1 MQKEEKPP
9 EFIDPFAGL
18 EQKFNRLPMWSRI
31 SLAVALFAAQIHEMT
46 RQRAAND
53 PQRAEILT
61 MLILFAV
68 LLVANELLKPKPKVE
83 DARPA
88 GLGDFKFPTATEGR
102 VVPLVWGTV
111 ICEGPNVI
119 WYGDFVQEP
128 ITKKIKGSLFSGGKR
143 FIAGFRYYIAFQAA
157 LCRGPIDNLRRI
169 WIGDT
174 VVFNGSQGEGTLTIN
189 EPTLFG
195 GDDTGNGGVVGTVTV
210 RVGSQAQPADSY
222 LSAFQSVGGTTPR
235 YVGTCYIVF
244 QRGLLGNSTSIKPW
258 KFEVRRIPNGLGLS
272 SGAALNGG
280 NDCNPM
286 NVIYELLTN
295 TEWGFGFNASDI
307 DLTNFTTNAATLAA
321 ENNGFSF
328 LLDNAIEAADFLREI
343 ERQIDGICF
352 LDHRTGKWKVTLC
365 RNDYDINTVPEIT
378 VDNRIELVDFARA
391 SWDETTN
398 QVRVKYDQR
407 DKDYKESYAFAQ
419 DMANAMIQGGGTVTS
434 GVNVTA
440 TIAMPGV
447 KDPALAN
454 SIAWRELAQ
463 LSAPL
468 AKATVVVDR
477 TFWDRVPG
485 NVLAFTDARLG
496 LTKLPMR
503 ILKADYGELEDGK
516 IQLDLVQDVFQFA
529 QPSFGTPQGTRWT
542 APDDNLL
549 PFTDTRVFEAP
560 RAFLIRD
567 EDNGGALIDR
577 VYATAAR
584 RGNEVGFKIAA
595 RVSPAAYTEQGEVY
609 GIAFKC
615 TLNGALNRGAQV
627 PGTVTITAANA
638 SDKLRILQLLG
649 TGTAQEIGTS
659 LINLMIIEDEFV
671 LPTSGASGASNDVTL
686 NSVYRGV
693 LDSVQADHAN
703 GAAVWLLFV
712 AGGLSSAQTPSTTVD
727 VKPLPFSRFDQVLET
742 AVTATSIA
750 MDNRLRRPYPPGGL
764 SLNGAAQ
771 DTTLVSLEG
780 GAGSGDADG
789 IDVVL
794 TRRDLRTTNEVQALT
809 VDAATTFPDFPT
821 LNTTEYRIEVV
832 NITGSPTSLYFTAW
846 GSSAS
851 ITLRRV
857 DILRFTLG
865 VIPTS
870 LRISV
875 ETRHTYETV
884 LRTAR
889 VDLDWDFTTATA
901 LTGQFNFGA
910 LAQNAVSAVYT
921 ATQAGTY
928 NFSINTA
935 LATGNVQAR
944 INGGAF
950 ATVISTGNTSG
961 SLAGVVVSDTIEI
974 RHTSSTGGTLTMV
987 FMDAPSSGQDAYGVL
1002 YQ

>member
-1 MQKEEKPP
+1 MKDDKP
-9 EFIDPFAGL
+9 EFIDPFAKL
-18 EQKFNRLPMWSRI
+18 AALPLWGKVV
-31 SLAVALFAAQIHEMT
+31 LLVALVAAQVYEWT
-46 RQRAAND
+46 RTPLPNE
-53 PQRAEILT
+53 PQKAEILT
-61 MLILFAV
+61 TLILFAV

-83 DARPA
+83 DARPS

-111 ICEGPNVI
+111 VCEGPNVV

-128 ITKKIKGSLFSGGKR
+128 INGKIKGSLFSGSKR
-143 FIAGFRYYIAFQAA
+143 FVKGYRYYVGMQMA

-174 VVFNGSQGEGTLTIN
+174 VVFTGSQGDGDITIN
-189 EPTLFG
+189 LPQLFG
-195 GDDTGNGGVVGTVTV
+195 GDDVGNGGIVGTVSV
-210 RVGSQAQPADSY
+210 RVGSQSQTADSY
-222 LSAFQSVGGTTPR
+222 LAGFQSVGGTTPR
-235 YVGTCYIVF
+235 YVGTCYVVF
-244 QRGLLGNSTSIKPW
+244 QRGHIGNSTSIKPW

-272 SGAALNGG
+272 AGLSALNSG
-280 NDCNPM
+280 NDANPM
-286 NVIYELLTN
+286 NVLYELLTN
-295 TEWGFGFNASDI
+295 SEWGFGFNPSDI
-307 DLTNFTTNAATLAA
+307 DTTNFVAAATTLAS

-328 LLDNAIEAADFLREI
+328 LLDSAMEAADFMREI
-343 ERQIDGICF
+343 ERQIDGLCF
-352 LDHRTGKWKVTLC
+352 LDHRTGKWKVKLA

-378 VDNRIELVDFARA
+378 VDNRIEVVDFARG

-398 QVRVKYDQR
+398 QVRAKYDQR

-440 TIAMPGV
+440 TVAFPGV

-454 SIAWRELAQ
+454 NLAWRELRQ

-468 AKATVVVDR
+468 AKATVIVDR
-477 TFWDRVPG
+477 TFWNSTPG
-485 NVLAFTDARLG
+485 DVFAYTDAELG

-503 ILKADYGELEDGK
+503 ALGIDYGELEDGK
-516 IQLDLVQDVFQFA
+516 IELQLVQDVFQFA

-542 APDDNLL
+542 APDDALL
-549 PFTDTRVFEAP
+549 PFLNSLVIEAP
-560 RAFLIRD
+560 RAFLTRD
-567 EDNGGALIDR
+567 EESSGALIDR
-577 VYATAAR
+577 LFVAAAR

-595 RVSPAAYTEQGEVY
+595 RVSPAAYVEQGEVY
-609 GIAFKC
+609 GIAFRC
-615 TLNGALNRGAQV
+615 TLNGALNRGAL
-627 PGTVTITAANA
+627 TASSVTITAASA
-638 SDKLRILQLLG
+638 SEKLQILQLFG
-649 TGTAQEIGTS
+649 TGTTQEMGTR
-659 LINLMIIEDEFV
+659 LINLLLVENEFV
-671 LPTSGASGASNDVTL
+671 IPVAGSSGASNDVTL
-686 NSVYRGV
+686 SNVSRGL
-693 LDSVQADHAN
+693 LDSVQADHAH
-703 GAAVWLLFV
+703 GAAVWLVFV
-712 AGGLSSAQTPSTTVD
+712 AGGMSSAQTPATTVD
-727 VKPLPFSRFDQVLET
+727 VKPLPFSRFDQVLEG

-764 SLNGAAQ
+764 SLNGVAQ

-794 TRRDLRTTNEVQALT
+794 TRRDYRTTDEIQALT
-809 VDAATTFPDFPT
+809 VDAATLFPDFPT

-832 NITGSPTSLYFTAW
+832 NITGAPTSLYTTAW
-846 GSSAS
+846 QSSAS
-851 ITLRRV
+851 FTLRRV

-875 ETRHTYETV
+875 ETRHTYETIV
-884 LRTAR
+884 RTAR

-910 LAQNAVSAVYT
+910 RAQNVVSAVYT
-921 ATQAGTY
+921 ATQNGTY
-928 NFSINTA
+928 AFSINTA
-935 LATGNVQAR
+935 LATGNVEAR
-944 INGGAF
+944 VNGGAF
-950 ATVISTGNTSG
+950 ATVISTGNTTG
-961 SLAGVVVSDTIEI
+961 NLAGIVATDTIEI
-974 RHTSSTGGTLTMV
+974 RHTSGTGGTLTMV

-1002 YQ
+1002 YV